1 MHPTAILEE
10 ILRDALGR
18 LGLSMQIT
26 SQRMMGGHGV
36 SLKGHLFAHLCA
48 QGMGL
53 RLAPD
58 DQVALLALPGA
69 RRLLFPNDPAR
80 SAKFVLVPDPM
91 VDQLPAL
98 TPWIKKAVQFSSTS
112 TGHVPAVKKAYRKTV
127 KR

>member
-10 ILRDALGR
+10 ILRDTLGR
-18 LGLSMQIT
+18 LGLSMQVT

-48 QGMGL
+48 QGVGL
-53 RLAPD
+53 RLSPD
-58 DQVALLALPGA
+58 DQTALLALPGA
-69 RRLLFPNDPAR
+69 RRLVFPGDPAR

-91 VDQLPAL
+91 LDQVPVLA
-98 TPWIKKAVQFSSTS
+98 PWIRKAVQFSSTA
-112 TGHVPAVKKAYRKTV
+112 TGHTPAAKRAHRKTA